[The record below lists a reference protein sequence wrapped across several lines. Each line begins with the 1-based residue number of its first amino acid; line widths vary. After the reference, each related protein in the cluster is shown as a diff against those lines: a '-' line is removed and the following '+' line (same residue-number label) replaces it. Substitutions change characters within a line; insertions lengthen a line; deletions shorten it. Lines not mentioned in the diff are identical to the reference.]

1 MQSINFTWG
10 TGERHEVC
18 GTLTRLPPSP
28 IHSSKK
34 KKQTKQHSNPKFS
47 PRNTKI
53 HILYEDQMTTFVIKI
68 LNSPRGK

>member
-34 KKQTKQHSNPKFS
+34 KKPNK
-47 PRNTKI
+47 
-53 HILYEDQMTTFVIKI
+53 TTLQSQI
-68 LNSPRGK
+68 